1 MSDISELKARVE
13 ELEREKLQKRVR
25 ELEAE
30 LVKKQ
35 DKNKNITLRRI
46 NLAPAATL
54 LIIVCVCG
62 IAYLLRDEVSSLAT
76 RIGLP
81 GAPTSTSIFH
91 ATPTMVF
98 IGGCSAAELQSPEV
112 QAYLAALNEELAN
125 SDPVKIEVFL
135 AGVQSAYDNL
145 PECVRNYVEPFN
157 TPLALGFKA
166 AAQARDEVDP
176 AKMQNYKDISSGQM
190 QAAEANISFFNGLSI
205 AYTNPRW
212 VKGPTPTTDPG
223 STPATGPGS
232 TPPTGPGSQAGGS
245 GSTLKIL
252 DETVNHPS
260 ACFDTFTGESFV
272 YTEVLL
278 ASGGSPFKGYTWS
291 TMGLPMGTTIWP
303 LTGVFTSNGGSLDP
317 NKPEQTVQLEVSDG
331 TSTATATVTFHILIR
346 TSAPD
351 LTLWDPC
358 PEPVPSFGQWE
369 GVPTYALADAQA
381 NKPYG
386 ASLPVMGGMV
396 EGEGGM
402 PPFSWFEDTT
412 YSGRSDFDLSGLVI
426 DQSSGIVR
434 GTPFNSASG
443 KTLRFRI
450 IVKDSA
456 GFTALPGPIFTI
468 FVK

>member
-35 DKNKNITLRRI
+35 DKNKNTTLRRI
-46 NLAPAATL
+46 DLALAATL

-112 QAYLAALNEELAN
+112 QAYLAAVDEELAN
-125 SDPVKIEVFL
+125 SDPGKIEVFL
-135 AGVQSAYDNL
+135 ADVQTAYENL
-145 PECVRNYVEPFN
+145 PVCVRNYVEPFN
-157 TPLALGFKA
+157 TPLDLGFKA

-176 AKMQNYKDISSGQM
+176 AKMQNFKDILSDHM
-190 QAAEANISFFNGLSI
+190 QAAVANISFFNGLRI

-212 VKGPTPTTDPG
+212 VKGPTPTNDPG
-223 STPATGPGS
+223 ATPA
-232 TPPTGPGSQAGGS
+232 TGPGSQAGGS

-260 ACFDTFTGESFV
+260 ACYDTFTKESYV
-272 YTEVLL
+272 YNVPLM
-278 ASGGSPFKGYTWS
+278 ASGGSPYKNYTWS

-331 TSTATATVTFHILIR
+331 TSTATATVTFHIEIK
-346 TSAPD
+346 TSNPD

-358 PEPVPSFGQWE
+358 PVPVPMQWQ

-386 ASLPVMGGMV
+386 ASLPYVGGAV

-402 PPFSWFEDTT
+402 PPYSWVEDTT
-412 YSGRSDFDLSGLVI
+412 YSGRGDFDLSGLTI
-426 DQSSGIVR
+426 DQSSGIVW
-434 GTPFNSASG
+434 GTPFNSSSG
-443 KTLRFRI
+443 KTLRFKI
-450 IVKDSA
+450 IVKDSS
-456 GFTALPGPIFTI
+456 GYTAMEPGPIFTI